1 MDASILYDAH
11 ATMRSATLGG
21 APRSS
26 SLPLTTTETSSGQP
40 EDYVPHFEPSSTRAT
55 VLAEIICNERTKVNG
70 P

>member
-40 EDYVPHFEPSSTRAT
+40 EDYVPHLIQSRLLNQVVGHGGIEM
-55 VLAEIICNERTKVNG
+55 AE
-70 P
+70 